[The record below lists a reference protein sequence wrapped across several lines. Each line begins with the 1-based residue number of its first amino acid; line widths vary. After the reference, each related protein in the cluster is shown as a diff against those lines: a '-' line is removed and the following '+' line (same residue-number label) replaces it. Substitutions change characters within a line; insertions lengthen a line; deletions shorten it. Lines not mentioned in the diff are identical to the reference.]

1 MTININGVRGSVTTT
16 DPEMTYYG
24 GNTTCVDMVEDGWQ
38 LVLDGGSGIQKF
50 RLNPGLKNRRIDIL
64 LTHLHLDHI
73 QGLGFFAPLFDP
85 EMEVH
90 IWGPASTH
98 RSLHSRL
105 SRYLSPP
112 LFPVLIR
119 DLPCK
124 LTLHEIAD
132 SVFSIGPFTVKSS
145 YLIHPGPTVGYRIS
159 SPSGVFAF
167 MPDHEP
173 ALGSHGML
181 KDPPWLSGYDLA
193 KDADILF
200 HDAQYTAAEYEKKRG
215 WGHSSLN
222 DAYLYAVLC
231 GVKLLLLTHHDPAR
245 SDKKLDELFADFRQN
260 THLQM
265 QVQLAKEGKQF
276 HLPMPLQQPG

>member
-1 MTININGVRGSVTTT
+1 MTINIYGVRGSVTTT
-16 DPEMTYYG
+16 DPEMAYYG
-24 GNTTCVDMVEDGWQ
+24 GNTTCVDIAEDGWQ
-38 LVLDGGSGIQKF
+38 LVLDGGSGIHKF
-50 RLNPGLKNRRIDIL
+50 RMQPGLKSKRIDIL

-90 IWGPASTH
+90 IWGPSSTN

-124 LTLHEIAD
+124 LTLHEISNSA
-132 SVFSIGPFTVKSS
+132 FSIGPFSINSS
-145 YLIHPGPTVGYRIS
+145 YIIHPGPTVGYRIS
-159 SPSGVFAF
+159 SQCGVLAF

-181 KDPPWLSGYDLA
+181 KNTKWLSGFDLA
-193 KDADILF
+193 TNADMLI
-200 HDAQYTAAEYEKKRG
+200 HDAQYSAAEYENKKG
-215 WGHSSLN
+215 WGHSSVN
-222 DAYLYAVLC
+222 DAYLYGVLC
-231 GVKLLLLTHHDPAR
+231 GVKQLLLTHHDPAR
-245 SDKKLDELFADFRQN
+245 SDKKLDELFANFRQG
-260 THLQM
+260 TGLQL
-265 QVQLAKEGKQF
+265 QTQLAKEGEQF
-276 HLPMPLQQPG
+276 QLP